1 MILIMFCEVCEASL
15 LKCSCISQV
24 IHYLL
29 LQVSILYEAKMN
41 FQIIDPMRMGN
52 IVVITALGVAVRLG
66 KLLLWITEYLISG
79 FELLTCSEGAI
90 YSSAL

>member
-1 MILIMFCEVCEASL
+1 
-15 LKCSCISQV
+15 
-24 IHYLL
+24 
-29 LQVSILYEAKMN
+29 
-41 FQIIDPMRMGN
+41 MRMGN